1 MRDRLGCE
9 PRGRGCRV
17 GGVSAKVHR
26 YWTALGRSAYVTER
40 TFRWVLTDGMYYGAV
55 TAPTKTVLVV
65 DDEPT
70 LVATLRYNLE
80 REGYKVVSAI
90 DGEKAISMAR
100 SERPDLMILDL
111 MLPAV
116 DGLEVCRILRR
127 EMNLPI
133 LMLTARAGEVDKVVG
148 LEIGA
153 DDYVTKPFST
163 RELLARVRALLRRTT
178 SSGDDEGFASGNL
191 RVDMKRREVTRDGVA
206 LDLKPKEMELLIYF
220 IRNRGRA
227 FTREQLLREVWG
239 YDFYGD
245 SRTVDVHVS
254 WLRQKIE
261 EQPGKPTRILTVRG
275 VGYRFEA

>member
-1 MRDRLGCE
+1 MNTPAR
-9 PRGRGCRV
+9 
-17 GGVSAKVHR
+17 
-26 YWTALGRSAYVTER
+26 
-40 TFRWVLTDGMYYGAV
+40 
-55 TAPTKTVLVV
+55 TVLVD

-80 REGYKVVSAI
+80 REGYKVVAAG
-90 DGEKAISMAR
+90 DGEKAISLAR
-100 SERPDLMILDL
+100 SERPDLLILDL

-163 RELLARVRALLRRTT
+163 RELLARVRALLRRTST
-178 SSGDDEGFASGNL
+178 SSDDEVIVSGDL
-191 RVDMKRREVTRDGVA
+191 RVDMKRREVTRKDVP
-206 LDLKPKEMELLIYF
+206 LELKPKEMELLIYF
-220 IRNRGRA
+220 LRNRGRA

-261 EQPGKPTRILTVRG
+261 EQPGKPVRILTVRG
-275 VGYRFEA
+275 VGYRFEG

>member
-1 MRDRLGCE
+1 
-9 PRGRGCRV
+9 
-17 GGVSAKVHR
+17 
-26 YWTALGRSAYVTER
+26 
-40 TFRWVLTDGMYYGAV
+40 V
-55 TAPTKTVLVV
+55 TANARTVLVV
-65 DDEPT
+65 DDEQT
-70 LVATLRYNLE
+70 LVATLKYNLE
-80 REGYKVVSAI
+80 REGYRVLTAG
-90 DGEKAISMAR
+90 DGEKAISLAR

-127 EMNLPI
+127 EMSLPI

-163 RELLARVRALLRRTT
+163 RELLARVRALLRRTAAPADEE
-178 SSGDDEGFASGNL
+178 SLVSGGL
-191 RVDMKRREVTRDGVA
+191 RIDLKRREATLDGNT
-206 LDLKPKEMELLIYF
+206 LELKPKEMELLIHF
-220 IRNRGRA
+220 MRNRGRA
-227 FTREQLLREVWG
+227 FTREQLLRDVWG

-261 EQPGKPTRILTVRG
+261 AQPGKPVRILTVRG
-275 VGYRFEA
+275 VGYRFEG

>member
-1 MRDRLGCE
+1 VIG
-9 PRGRGCRV
+9 
-17 GGVSAKVHR
+17 
-26 YWTALGRSAYVTER
+26 VTEIGYDE
-40 TFRWVLTDGMYYGAV
+40 VV
-55 TAPTKTVLVV
+55 TIPTKTVLVV

-80 REGYKVVSAI
+80 REGYRVVSAA
-90 DGEKAISMAR
+90 DGEKAIAVAR
-100 SERPDLMILDL
+100 SERPDLLILDL

-127 EMNLPI
+127 EMTLPI

-163 RELLARVRALLRRTT
+163 RELLARVRALLRRTAPGT
-178 SSGDDEGFASGNL
+178 EEESFSSGNL
-191 RVDMKRREVTRDGVA
+191 RVDMKRREVTRDGVV

-220 IRNRGRA
+220 IRNKGRA

-245 SRTVDVHVS
+245 SRTIDVHVS

-261 EQPGKPTRILTVRG
+261 DQPGKPSRILTVRG